1 MTLLLLLPIF
11 RSLEHGTFISF
22 MQWSRLIAC
31 CLVNL
36 SSKNKP
42 PNVKMNETAKIKPK
56 PNKHRQQ
63 QTRWLEK
70 GNSCFRNLSGWSRLC
85 FSTRQARVP
94 GAGLLAKPGSRGICW
109 PHLLLA
115 SIHPSC
121 MADAPMT
128 SLVVR
133 PAFLQQKDCSAGK
146 ASAYLGKKKWT
157 NGNNK
162 GNKSYNHPT
171 DNPSIFI
178 DFRWRTLEIKAHC
191 HLQSLI
197 PWVDKT
203 VLLVCISHSQFSLQR
218 SVDQVMCSTK
228 EWHQVIPC
236 CINRDFLSSVLILL
250 YFIFIKGPLVLCH
263 GIRWIE
269 TSWSSSLGPFII
281 S

>member
-171 DNPSIFI
+171 DNPNVFI

-203 VLLVCISHSQFSLQR
+203 VLLVCISHSQFSL
-218 SVDQVMCSTK
+218 
-228 EWHQVIPC
+228 
-236 CINRDFLSSVLILL
+236 
-250 YFIFIKGPLVLCH
+250 
-263 GIRWIE
+263 
-269 TSWSSSLGPFII
+269 
-281 S
+281 